1 MQETETTAMDMLF
14 YALRKWRK
22 IIVFAIVCA
31 LLAGA
36 ITAVIRTVQINDEK
50 KIERWQT
57 EYEVAYGAYWAAI
70 NDIDRLISEN
80 ERLAS
85 QATIEIEKLEIK
97 KKDYEGRLED
107 MAAKIIYY
115 EALIEDYV
123 ANIEKLELEREKL
136 EYYLTHRKE
145 QNENSLLM
153 KIDPYNVNVYNV
165 YIRIDSGYEILP
177 GNTYQ
182 NVDPTPEILQ
192 TYRLLVNN
200 SSFLGKMISDLNLDT
215 EVRYLAEVISVNE
228 YNMNSLRIKISSA
241 TMNWARQVGEYI
253 AAAILAE
260 HENVALSIAEHE
272 LIKYNTTEYTV
283 VDLATY
289 AQQYEFIQEAIDYE
303 ESIRDVGVAILNIE
317 ASIRDMNTA
326 IRESKQQIDDINL
339 AINELPLKAQT
350 LENEINGY
358 RDANF
363 VLRSEQL
370 GLLSKPEPTYTGFTP
385 FSVFTGFVKFAI
397 IGGVISA
404 VLAAI
409 YFVLAG
415 ILRGKAFSSAQIC
428 DAVDSEFF
436 GFWPKTANK
445 RLAFIDRFVEQLTG
459 DTAKGMTPDVS
470 KELVLSNVAVAC
482 EGKSKIIL
490 CGGANKQSIAM
501 IADAVKAQLPSVE
514 VLHGGTIEYDPAA
527 VRGVA
532 ECDAVILVE
541 QLTESS
547 VSAAVQLKERAELM
561 GKPVLGVIALG

>member
-1 MQETETTAMDMLF
+1 MQETEITALDMLF

-22 IIVFAIVCA
+22 IIIFAIVCA
-31 LLAGA
+31 ILTGA
-36 ITAVIRTVQINDEK
+36 VTSINRAISINKEENL
-50 KIERWQT
+50 ERWQT

-85 QATIEIEKLEIK
+85 QASIEIEKLDIL
-97 KKDYEGRLED
+97 KKDYEGKLED
-107 MAAKIIYY
+107 IAAKIVYN
-115 EALIEDYV
+115 EVRIEDYE
-123 ANIEKLELEREKL
+123 ANIEELKLEREKL
-136 EYYLTHRKE
+136 NYYLTHRKE

-241 TMNWARQVGEYI
+241 TMDWAKKVGEYI
-253 AAAILAE
+253 ASAILSE
-260 HENVALSIAEHE
+260 HENVSLAIAEHE

-289 AQQYEFIQEAIDYE
+289 SQQYEFIQEAINYE
-303 ESIRDVGVAILNIE
+303 ASIRDVGVSILNIE
-317 ASIRDMNTA
+317 ASIRDFNTA
-326 IRESKQQIDDINL
+326 IREYNQQLDDIKL

-350 LENEINGY
+350 LNNEINGY

-363 VLRSEQL
+363 ALRAEQL
-370 GLLSKPEPTYTGFTP
+370 ELLEKPEPKYQGYTVV
-385 FSVFTGFVKFAI
+385 SIFTGFVKFAI

-404 VLAAI
+404 TLAAI

-445 RLAFIDRFVEQLTG
+445 KLAFIDRFVEQLTG
-459 DTAKGMTPDVS
+459 DTAKGMTSDVS

-482 EGKSKIIL
+482 EGKNKIIL
-490 CGGANKQSIAM
+490 CGGANPQSIAI
-501 IADAVKAQLPSVE
+501 IADAVKAQIPGVE

-541 QLTESS
+541 QLTESGI
-547 VSAAVQLKERAELM
+547 SAAVQLKERAALM
-561 GKPVLGVIALG
+561 GKSVLGVIALG